1 MKYLL
6 TTTIIVL
13 SFCTFGQTENFWTK
27 KADFSGLKRERAVAF
42 SIGDFGYVGTG
53 VDTAE
58 VVLDDFWK
66 YDPSADTWSQI
77 ADLPGGGRRN
87 AIAFTIGDFGYV
99 GTGMDS
105 IVAST
110 PGAQTLSDF
119 WKFEPLTNSWTQIAS
134 YPGNF
139 GNGIYFSTGFTI
151 DSKGYLC
158 GGKMGPNFYSNQLWE
173 YKPSLDQ
180 WTQLQNFPGGLRY
193 QLASFSIGF
202 KAYVGFGTDQDIYR
216 KDIWEF
222 DATTNQW
229 TAKADFPASERASTT
244 AFTIDQRGFV
254 TTGANG
260 GMLDDLWQY
269 NPSADSWSIKATYG
283 GSPRKNA
290 IGFVINGKAYVG
302 TGKGYSGKK
311 ASMHEYTPGSVLGTD
326 EIEIE
331 LAMYPNPTSDYV
343 NLNYVAEQI
352 DEIALYSISGEM
364 LTSGSGIQTIQVSDF
379 AQGNYIVVG
388 RKDNQIV
395 STQSLIIQ

>member
-6 TTTIIVL
+6 TTTIVVL

-42 SIGDFGYVGTG
+42 SIGDFGYIGTG

-105 IVAST
+105 IVASA

-119 WKFEPLTNSWTQIAS
+119 WKFEPLANSWTQIAS

-139 GNGIYFSTGFTI
+139 GNGIYFSTGFSI
-151 DSKGYLC
+151 DSKAYLC

-269 NPSADSWSIKATYG
+269 NPSADSWSLKATYG

-395 STQSLIIQ
+395 STQYLIRQ